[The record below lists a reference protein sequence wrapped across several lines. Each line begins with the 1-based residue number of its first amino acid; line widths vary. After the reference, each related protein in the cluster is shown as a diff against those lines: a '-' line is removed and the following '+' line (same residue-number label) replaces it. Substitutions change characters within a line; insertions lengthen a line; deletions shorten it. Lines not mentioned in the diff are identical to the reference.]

1 MANIK
6 IGALGGLGENGKN
19 MTIVE
24 VDSRIFILDCGL
36 KYPEIDMY
44 GVDAVVPDMSYL
56 LENVNR
62 IEGIFISHGHDDHI
76 GALPYLLE
84 KINVPVFGTH
94 FTICLI
100 EDLLTERDM
109 NIRKYRLYRINE
121 NKVLTFVNSTV
132 SFFNISHSIPEAVGI
147 SINTPDGSIV
157 YVTDFSFV
165 VSNAFKFKTSFD
177 KITEIGKNG
186 VLVALPESV
195 GTNSIGKTSDD
206 TLLEHNLKR
215 TLRREN
221 RVIITA
227 FSSDLARIQKVID
240 LSIASNRRVA
250 IIGRRA
256 QNIINIAINS
266 NYLHIPKEKL
276 VNAEDI
282 KDEDPNKDL
291 VIIVTGDKSQ
301 PFSHI
306 TRMAQGLERNLSI
319 KQDDIV
325 VIMTPPVP
333 GTIKHATEVLNSLY
347 ERDIDVTMY
356 DKTTLRSSHAREDDL
371 KLLYHM
377 LKPKY
382 IIPIKGE
389 YRHLHKHYE
398 IALSAGF
405 NSENIKILENGEF
418 LHINNKKIDEVEII
432 ETQDVIID
440 GNFKNI
446 NISVIKERENIATE
460 GIILINLC
468 VDLNK
473 KEIKLNPE
481 VYSKGFVN
489 KDFDLLHSS
498 IVELATKITTGHF
511 LKPIISIESLKTGI
525 SEEVSKLIFRFTK
538 KRPVVLVSIGEL
550 LKETP
555 KEKPIHRKKSFNKNN
570 KQKKPNN
577 TNNQKE
583 VK

>member
-147 SINTPDGSIV
+147 SLNTPDGSIV

-240 LSIASNRRVA
+240 LSIANNRRVA

-418 LHINNKKIDEVEII
+418 LHINNKKIEEVEII

-498 IVELATKITTGHF
+498 IIELATKITTGHF

-555 KEKPIHRKKSFNKNN
+555 KENPIHRKKSFNKNN
-570 KQKKPNN
+570 KQKKQNN

>member
-44 GVDAVVPDMSYL
+44 GVDAVVPDMTYL
-56 LENVNR
+56 QENVDR

-121 NKVLTFVNSTV
+121 NKILTFVNSTV
-132 SFFNISHSIPEAVGI
+132 SFFNVSHSIPEAVGV

-157 YVTDFSFV
+157 YITDFTFV
-165 VSNAFKFKTSFD
+165 ISNAFKYKTSFD

-215 TLRREN
+215 VLRRPN
-221 RVIITA
+221 RIIITA

-240 LSIASNRRVA
+240 LSIAHNKRIA
-250 IIGRRA
+250 IVGRRA
-256 QNIINIAINS
+256 KNIITIAMNA
-266 NYLHIPKEKL
+266 NYLKIPKDKL
-276 VNAEDI
+276 VDVESINENQD
-282 KDEDPNKDL
+282 NSDL
-291 VIIVTGDKSQ
+291 VVIVTGQKGSLY
-301 PFSHI
+301 SSI
-306 TRMAQGLERNLSI
+306 IRMAQGTDRHISI
-319 KQDDIV
+319 NKDDIV
-325 VIMTPPVP
+325 ILMTPPVP
-333 GTIKHATEVLNSLY
+333 GTQNHSIEALNILY
-347 ERDIDVTMY
+347 EKDIDVTMY

-371 KLLYHM
+371 KLLYQM

-382 IIPIKGE
+382 VIPIKGE

-398 IALSAGF
+398 IALAAGF
-405 NSENIKILENGEF
+405 NEENVKILENGEF
-418 LHINNKKIDEVEII
+418 LHINNKKIEEVEII

-446 NISVIKERENIATE
+446 NISVIKERENIAKE

-468 VDLNK
+468 LDLNK
-473 KEIKLNPE
+473 KEIKLLPE
-481 VYSKGFVN
+481 VHTKGFVN
-489 KDFDLLHSS
+489 KDLELLQSS
-498 IVELATKITTGHF
+498 IIDLATKITNGHF
-511 LKPIISIESLKTGI
+511 LKPIMSVEALKVGI
-525 SEEVSKLIFRFTK
+525 TEEVSKLIFRYTK
-538 KRPVVLVSIGEL
+538 KRPVVLVSIGEI
-550 LKETP
+550 LKE
-555 KEKPIHRKKSFNKNN
+555 KK
-570 KQKKPNN
+570 
-577 TNNQKE
+577 
-583 VK
+583 

>member
-147 SINTPDGSIV
+147 SLNTPDGSIV

-418 LHINNKKIDEVEII
+418 LHINNKKIEEVEII

-555 KEKPIHRKKSFNKNN
+555 KEKPIHRKKSFNKNS